1 MPCRMTVENRSFC
14 QLICHINVR
23 IGWTIFGIVFGISAV
38 LTYAIKFHNWS
49 ATATCAIATLF
60 ACETLYLYWGLKK
73 NTIVN
78 WKESTFQLMI
88 WPNVFIGLLGLL
100 GCLVCYIIAG
110 ITHQGA
116 GSIQAMYGENLWF
129 TGSWSLVIT
138 KWTWQNAF
146 FARKYL
152 KKVGRGSSE
161 NGDDLNDDDDVEVI
175 KH

>member
-1 MPCRMTVENRSFC
+1 MTAEKRSFC

-23 IGWTIFGIVFGISAV
+23 IGWTIFGIVFGISAI

-49 ATATCAIATLF
+49 ATATCAIATIF
-60 ACETLYLYWGLKK
+60 AY
-73 NTIVN
+73 I
-78 WKESTFQLMI
+78 
-88 WPNVFIGLLGLL
+88 FIGLLGLL

-146 FARKYL
+146 FARKYI
-152 KKVGRGSSE
+152 KKVGGGVSE
-161 NGDDLNDDDDVEVI
+161 DGDDDDNVEVI
-175 KH
+175 N

>member
-1 MPCRMTVENRSFC
+1 MTAEKRSCC

-38 LTYAIKFHNWS
+38 LTYAIKFQNWS

-60 ACETLYLYWGLKK
+60 ACETLYLYWALKK

-78 WKESTFQLMI
+78 WKTITFQLMI
-88 WPNVFIGLLGLL
+88 WPNIFIGLLGLI

-146 FARKYL
+146 FARKYIN
-152 KKVGRGSSE
+152 KVGGGASE
-161 NGDDLNDDDDVEVI
+161 DGEDVDDDDQVEEI
-175 KH
+175 KY